1 MEANITRTG
10 EDQDGSLSFEQAAED
25 DQSMEQ
31 DGAQDSQRS
40 RQSTMSSQSTFRDT
54 NVDEADA
61 SSLMHCQNLASIVN
75 NPKKQ
80 SLVKKMASMVKSKV
94 VGSKEP
100 KFKPL
105 KESQVEDS
113 TAIPKV
119 NPQKD
124 FRDYFRKVGQ

>member
-1 MEANITRTG
+1 M
-10 EDQDGSLSFEQAAED
+10 
-25 DQSMEQ
+25 
-31 DGAQDSQRS
+31 DGAGPDTLRS
-40 RQSTMSSQSTFRDT
+40 RASNMSSASSTFRDT
-54 NVDEADA
+54 NVDEEDA

-80 SLVKKMASMVKSKV
+80 SLVKKMASMVKAKV

-100 KFKPL
+100 KFKSL

-124 FRDYFRKVGQ
+124 FRDYFRKVG